1 MNKMMSNKKAIL
13 IFVLPAA
20 IIFSM
25 VILVTIASSGLISL
39 LDWNGMGRAEFVGL
53 KNYAELLHDRVFRN
67 AIGNSLVFLACTLV
81 LQLPVAVFLAI
92 LIVDCG
98 KREKNIPN
106 HLFYPC
112 HYYDFRH
119 RSVMDEII

>member
-39 LDWNGMGRAEFVGL
+39 LDWNGMEIGRASCRE
-53 KNYAELLHDRVFRN
+53 RV
-67 AIGNSLVFLACTLV
+67 
-81 LQLPVAVFLAI
+81 
-92 LIVDCG
+92 
-98 KREKNIPN
+98 
-106 HLFYPC
+106 
-112 HYYDFRH
+112 
-119 RSVMDEII
+119 